1 MKIEI
6 WSDYVCPFCYIGKR
20 RFEEA
25 LKETGLEENAE
36 VIFKAFELDPN
47 SPATSDKTMQ
57 EVLAQKYGTSVEE
70 AKNMTDNVVV
80 QAKTVGLNY
89 DYGKIKPANTFNAHR
104 LAKLAE
110 QQGLGAQASE
120 RFLKAYF
127 IDAEKIGTEDVLLRL
142 AEEVGIARDRAQQ
155 VLSSDEFAAEVR
167 ADITEA
173 GQIGVQGVPFF
184 VINRKYAISGAQ
196 PAEAFAEAL
205 RKVAEEEGIQPS
217 LKVLGAD
224 GEGLCTDDGCSI

>member
-25 LKETGLEENAE
+25 LKETGLKESAE
-36 VIFKAFELDPN
+36 VVFKAFELDPN
-47 SPATSDKTMQ
+47 SPATSDQTMP

-70 AKNMTDNVVV
+70 AKRMTENVKV
-80 QAKTVGLNY
+80 QAESVGLHYNF
-89 DYGKIKPANTFNAHR
+89 DKMAPANTFNAHR

-110 QQGLGAQASE
+110 QQGIGAQASE
-120 RFLKAYF
+120 RLLQAYF
-127 IDAEKIGTEDVLLRL
+127 IDAEKIGMEEVLLRI
-142 AEEVGIARDRAQQ
+142 AEEVGISRDRAKQ
-155 VLSSDEFAAEVR
+155 VLDSDEFAAEVNT
-167 ADITEA
+167 DIAEA
-173 GQIGVQGVPFF
+173 RQIGVQGVPFF

-217 LKVLGAD
+217 LKVLGTD
-224 GEGLCTDDGCSI
+224 GEGLCTDDGCEI

>member
-25 LKETGLEENAE
+25 LKDTGLEKNAE
-36 VIFKAFELDPN
+36 VIFKAFQLDPN
-47 SPATSDKTMQ
+47 TPETSDKMMP
-57 EVLAQKYGTSVEE
+57 EVLAQKYGMSLEE
-70 AKNMTDNVVV
+70 AKNMIDNMVA
-80 QAKTVGLNY
+80 QAKTVGLQYNY
-89 DYGKIKPANTFNAHR
+89 DKVTPANTFNAHR

-120 RFLKAYF
+120 RLLKAYF

-155 VLSSDEFAAEVR
+155 VLDSDEFAADVK
-167 ADITEA
+167 ADIAEA

-205 RKVAEEEGIQPS
+205 RKVAEEEGIQPA